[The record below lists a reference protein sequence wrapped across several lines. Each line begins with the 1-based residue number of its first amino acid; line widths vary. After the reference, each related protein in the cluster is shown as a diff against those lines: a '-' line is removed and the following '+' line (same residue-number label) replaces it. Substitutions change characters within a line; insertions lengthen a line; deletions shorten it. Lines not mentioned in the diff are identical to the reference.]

1 MQQIINFIIKNSH
14 RLLFLLLL
22 GISFSLVIK
31 SHSYHRSEYVN
42 SANAVTGAYYEKV
55 NEVNEYFSLKQKN
68 KDLATENALLKQLLF
83 NKKDTILTSKTLF
96 RNDLNNYNVVVS
108 KVVKNSFNTR
118 ENYITI
124 NSGTN
129 SGIEVDMGVVNDRG
143 VIGIIEKTS
152 ANFSTIQSVLN
163 TKSKINAKIKNS
175 NHFGSLI
182 WDGTNAGFAQLID
195 VPRLASLKH
204 GDSIVTGRNSDIFP
218 ENIPIGKID
227 KIFIDK
233 KTNYYTIN
241 IRLFNDMT
249 ALGYVYVDT
258 GAMYRA
264 VAYFAM
270 QHNLVSETHLD
281 KASLITRLPTIN
293 LRFQFNPTL
302 GFAEMYLNNEN
313 IEMQIRT
320 IEVSRMVSKVAEISE
335 VRAKLVEQ
343 QQEMGK
349 DKGIV
354 MDGRDICTVDFPDA
368 ELKLFM
374 TASSK
379 TRAQRR
385 FDELVEKGQHV
396 TFEEVLQN
404 VEERDYIDTHRD
416 DSPLVKAD
424 DAIEIDNSSLS
435 KKEQFELVLKL
446 VKEKL

>member
-68 KDLATENALLKQLLF
+68 KDLATENALLKELLF

-152 ANFSTIQSVLN
+152 TNFSTIQSVLN

-182 WDGTNAGFAQLID
+182 WDGTNVGFAQLID

-204 GDSIVTGRNSDIFP
+204 GDSIVTGGNSDIFP

-249 ALGYVYVDT
+249 SLGYVYV
-258 GAMYRA
+258 
-264 VAYFAM
+264 
-270 QHNLVSETHLD
+270 
-281 KASLITRLPTIN
+281 
-293 LRFQFNPTL
+293 
-302 GFAEMYLNNEN
+302 
-313 IEMQIRT
+313 IEKKR
-320 IEVSRMVSKVAEISE
+320 
-335 VRAKLVEQ
+335 
-343 QQEMGK
+343 
-349 DKGIV
+349 
-354 MDGRDICTVDFPDA
+354 
-368 ELKLFM
+368 
-374 TASSK
+374 
-379 TRAQRR
+379 
-385 FDELVEKGQHV
+385 
-396 TFEEVLQN
+396 
-404 VEERDYIDTHRD
+404 
-416 DSPLVKAD
+416 
-424 DAIEIDNSSLS
+424 
-435 KKEQFELVLKL
+435 KKEKRQLEQATVAPK
-446 VKEKL
+446 K